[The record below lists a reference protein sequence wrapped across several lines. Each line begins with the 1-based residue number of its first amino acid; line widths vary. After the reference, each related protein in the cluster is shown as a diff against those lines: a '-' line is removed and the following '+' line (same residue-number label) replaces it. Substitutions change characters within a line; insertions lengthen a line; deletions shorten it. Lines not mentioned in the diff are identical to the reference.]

1 MTYEVARNF
10 IVNPNNDKI
19 LRLHVTYVINRTSES
34 EFGDS
39 FFTVVVPE
47 GVNKDFFIERALTH
61 YLSRNKNVLSFEK
74 HREEYR
80 WV

>member
-19 LRLHVTYVINRTSES
+19 LRLHVTYLMYRDVEMEDR
-34 EFGDS
+34 
-39 FFTVVVPE
+39 FFSVVVPE
-47 GVNKDFFIERALTH
+47 GVNKDWFIEQALTR
-61 YLSRNKNVLSFEK
+61 YLKRNTDVYSFEK
-74 HREEYR
+74 YREEYK